1 VIIVVPW
8 GSPTSEWFKLWGKSP
23 KEAAMTRSKFAI
35 KASLLAGGIGLSM
48 AGFAG
53 SQPAAAQSYSCPAGF
68 VYETT
73 DGCTLPGATYDADGA
88 YGTYG
93 SYAPYDYGD
102 YGYVPYG
109 GYYSYNGGHREF
121 GHGFG
126 HTGIGAEG
134 TIAHHGMGFR
144 GIGVAHVGSNGFAD
158 RGVNV
163 AHLGRGGFA
172 HGMGV
177 AHVGGFGHTGGGF
190 GGFHGGGGFGG
201 GGHR

>member
-1 VIIVVPW
+1 
-8 GSPTSEWFKLWGKSP
+8 
-23 KEAAMTRSKFAI
+23 MTRSKFSI
-35 KASLLAGGIGLSM
+35 KAALLAGGIGLSM

-53 SQPAAAQSYSCPAGF
+53 SQPAAAQSYSDEYSCPAGS
-68 VYETT
+68 VYDLTY
-73 DGCTLPGATYDADGA
+73 GCTLPGATYDTYGA
-88 YGTYG
+88 YGAYG
-93 SYAPYDYGD
+93 SYAPYD
-102 YGYVPYG
+102 
-109 GYYSYNGGHREF
+109 REF

-144 GIGVAHVGSNGFAD
+144 SIGVAHVGSDGFAD

>member
-1 VIIVVPW
+1 
-8 GSPTSEWFKLWGKSP
+8 
-23 KEAAMTRSKFAI
+23 MTRSKFST
-35 KASLLAGGIGLSM
+35 KAVVLATGIGLSI
-48 AGFAG
+48 AAFAG
-53 SQPAAAQSYSCPAGF
+53 SQPAAAQSYSDEYSCPAGS
-68 VYETT
+68 VYDLTY
-73 DGCTLPGATYDADGA
+73 GCTLPGATYDTYGAD
-88 YGTYG
+88 GTYG
-93 SYAPYDYGD
+93 SYAPYDYG
-102 YGYVPYG
+102 YHGYLPYG
-109 GYYSYNGGHREF
+109 GDGAYYGGHREF

-134 TIAHHGMGFR
+134 SIVHHGMGFR
-144 GIGVAHVGSNGFAD
+144 SIGVAHVGSDGFAD

-201 GGHR
+201 FHGGGGFGGGGHR

>member
-1 VIIVVPW
+1 
-8 GSPTSEWFKLWGKSP
+8 
-23 KEAAMTRSKFAI
+23 MTRSKLST
-35 KASLLAGGIGLSM
+35 KAVLLAGAIGLST
-48 AGFAG
+48 AVFAG
-53 SQPAAAQSYSCPAGF
+53 SQPAAAQSYSDEYSCPAGS
-68 VYETT
+68 VYDLTY
-73 DGCTLPGATYDADGA
+73 GCTLPGATYDTYGA

-93 SYAPYDYGD
+93 SYAPYDYG
-102 YGYVPYG
+102 YG
-109 GYYSYNGGHREF
+109 GYGSYYGGHREL
-121 GHGFG
+121 GHGFS
-126 HTGIGAEG
+126 HGIGAEG
-134 TIAHHGMGFR
+134 TIAHHGEGFR
-144 GIGVAHVGSNGFAD
+144 SIGVAHVGSDGFAD

>member
-1 VIIVVPW
+1 
-8 GSPTSEWFKLWGKSP
+8 
-23 KEAAMTRSKFAI
+23 MTRSKFSI
-35 KASLLAGGIGLSM
+35 KAALLAGGIGLSM

-53 SQPAAAQSYSCPAGF
+53 SQPAAAQSYSDEYSCPAGS
-68 VYETT
+68 VYDLTY
-73 DGCTLPGATYDADGA
+73 GCTLPGATYDTYGA

-93 SYAPYDYGD
+93 SYAPYD
-102 YGYVPYG
+102 
-109 GYYSYNGGHREF
+109 REF

-144 GIGVAHVGSNGFAD
+144 SIGVAHVGSDGFAD

-177 AHVGGFGHTGGGF
+177 AQVGGFGHSIGGF
-190 GGFHGGGGFGG
+190 GHGMAGGFHEGG

>member
-1 VIIVVPW
+1 
-8 GSPTSEWFKLWGKSP
+8 
-23 KEAAMTRSKFAI
+23 MTRSKFSI
-35 KASLLAGGIGLSM
+35 KAALLAGGIGLSM

-53 SQPAAAQSYSCPAGF
+53 SQPAAAQSYSDEYSCPAGS
-68 VYETT
+68 VYDLTY
-73 DGCTLPGATYDADGA
+73 GCTLPGATYDTYGA

-93 SYAPYDYGD
+93 SYAPYD
-102 YGYVPYG
+102 
-109 GYYSYNGGHREF
+109 REF

-144 GIGVAHVGSNGFAD
+144 SIGVAHVGSDGFAD

-177 AHVGGFGHTGGGF
+177 AQVGGFGHSIGGF
-190 GGFHGGGGFGG
+190 GHGMAGGFHGGGG
-201 GGHR
+201 GHR